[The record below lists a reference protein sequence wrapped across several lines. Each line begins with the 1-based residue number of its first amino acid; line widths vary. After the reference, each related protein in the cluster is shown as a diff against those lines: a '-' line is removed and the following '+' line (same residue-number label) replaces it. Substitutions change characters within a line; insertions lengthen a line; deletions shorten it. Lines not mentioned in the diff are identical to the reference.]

1 MRFQIRG
8 LGVSNY
14 FNSSLLF
21 GAGTG
26 GQLREMKECKKSAT
40 TLVSFYI
47 TDKAN
52 WKPESLHFFKLLVP
66 CNVEVT
72 KMFFITLFTDIL

>member
-1 MRFQIRG
+1 
-8 LGVSNY
+8 
-14 FNSSLLF
+14 
-21 GAGTG
+21 
-26 GQLREMKECKKSAT
+26 MKEVKKSAT

-66 CNVEVT
+66 CNVEAVRRWLCRT
-72 KMFFITLFTDIL
+72 FITGRLGSSVVRGHSRV